1 MYQDIFIHGYFVFQ
15 ITEGATKL
23 LTEIKKGDYKY
34 CRKRKRSEKEDN
46 SEDEDKKEEKGKE
59 TLSTYSSKR
68 RRVKEGEEK
77 GAGEGTQGGDEAA
90 QEETNCDGSSSPR
103 KQVDTEGSKEE
114 DELKIAPN
122 KTVPIKEENQNCEE
136 IKGKISK
143 NTSPQKSVKQD
154 KESVDEK
161 GEEEISPKKRGR
173 PKKVDTMAS
182 PKKAGMPKKESSSSK
197 QPLNSQ
203 RKTPKKEGGSGEN
216 GTEGKETNSKNSPR
230 KKVAAKSEESEEGVT
245 SKKKATPKKDLKLT
259 SPKMI
264 SVKKKTTVIDRLVS
278 AIIVVND

>member
-1 MYQDIFIHGYFVFQ
+1 MYQDIFIYGYFVFQ

-34 CRKRKRSEKEDN
+34 CRKRKRSEKEGN

-77 GAGEGTQGGDEAA
+77 GAGEGTQGGEEAA

-103 KQVDTEGSKEE
+103 KQADTEGSNEE
-114 DELKIAPN
+114 DELKIAKN
-122 KTVPIKEENQNCEE
+122 KKVPIKEENQNCEE

-143 NTSPQKSVKQD
+143 DTSPQKSVKQD

-161 GEEEISPKKRGR
+161 REKIITPKTRGR
-173 PKKVDTMAS
+173 PKKVDTIAS
-182 PKKAGMPKKESSSSK
+182 PKKAGTPKKESNSSK
-197 QPLNSQ
+197 QPLNSL
-203 RKTPKKEGGSGEN
+203 RRTPKKEGGSGEN
-216 GTEGKETNSKNSPR
+216 GTKEKETNDKNSPR
-230 KKVAAKSEESEEGVT
+230 KKLAAKSEESEEVVT